1 MHAIIGL
8 NAQDHAFLFVAEA
21 PKMGDGVCEP
31 GCISAV
37 PVDLGHFGRS
47 NRTCW
52 LFPIV
57 NNGSV

>member
-1 MHAIIGL
+1 MHAIVGL

-31 GCISAV
+31 GCISVV
-37 PVDLGHFGRS
+37 PVDLVHLERS
-47 NRTCW
+47 NRTC
-52 LFPIV
+52 LLLPIV